1 MTEKLSVQLDIA
13 ANALAEFKASEMA
26 NVCRQAQAIVKAWE
40 DAPEFIARGNCMS
53 IPRMGISPSAA
64 AIRDEL
70 PIGWIGKRVKI
81 VEVKDGRG

>member
-1 MTEKLSVQLDIA
+1 MERKLSERLWSILND
-13 ANALAEFKASEMA
+13 ASESCA
-26 NVCRQAQAIVKAWE
+26 LNSNQLCDIDAARSIVRAWE
-40 DAPEFIARGNCMS
+40 DAPEFIAQGNCMS

-81 VEVKDGRG
+81 VEVG